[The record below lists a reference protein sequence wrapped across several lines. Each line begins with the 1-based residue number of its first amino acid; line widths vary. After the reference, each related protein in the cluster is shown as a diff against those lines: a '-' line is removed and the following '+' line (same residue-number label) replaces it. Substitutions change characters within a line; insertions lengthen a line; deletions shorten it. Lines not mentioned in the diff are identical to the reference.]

1 MYCCSATCAPKYDE
15 THVPGIRATV
25 EMTANSQNGIGLIPN
40 RYEMMSFGKPGIR
53 YKMKQMMAPSASR
66 MKFIWFHGGTRSR
79 GRPSGS
85 PHLRPTQKQKSVPTV
100 RPIVE

>member
-15 THVPGIRATV
+15 IQVPGRRPTV
-25 EMTANSQNGIGLIPN
+25 EITANTQNGIGLMPK

-53 YKMKQMMAPSASR
+53 YRMRQMIAPSASR
-66 MKFIWFHGGTRSR
+66 MKLMRFQLCSESHGRT
-79 GRPSGS
+79 SGS

>member
-1 MYCCSATCAPKYDE
+1 MYCCSATCAPKYDD

-25 EMTANSQNGIGLIPN
+25 EMTANNQNGIGLIPN

-53 YKMKQMMAPSASR
+53 YKMKQMIAPSASR
-66 MKFIWFHGGTRSR
+66 MKFIWFQWCSLSHGRTR
-79 GRPSGS
+79 GS
-85 PHLRPTQKQKSVPTV
+85 PHLRPTQKQNSVPAV